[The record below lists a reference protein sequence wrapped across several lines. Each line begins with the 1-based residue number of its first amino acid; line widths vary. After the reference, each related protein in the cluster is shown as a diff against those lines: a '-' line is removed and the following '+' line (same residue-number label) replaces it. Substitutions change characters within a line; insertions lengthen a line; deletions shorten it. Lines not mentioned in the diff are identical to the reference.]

1 MSKVMLTVSLD
12 EDASPASAA
21 QKLHLGVDE
30 LDQDFG
36 LVEIDPAGR
45 VYAVLVDE
53 SKANEAA
60 TEEGVDGPFANPRI
74 EAFGVPRNEPQT

>member
-1 MSKVMLTVSLD
+1 MPKVMLTVSLD

-21 QKLHLGVDE
+21 QKLHLGIDE

-36 LVEIDPAGR
+36 LVEIDPTEH

-53 SKANEAA
+53 SRAHEAA
-60 TEEGVDGPFANPRI
+60 TEEGVGGPFANPPV
-74 EAFGVPRNEPQT
+74 EAFGVPRNDPQT